1 VNGKKLMRLPLM
13 VAFQASG
20 MVGRVTAS
28 PCTMA
33 TANSSSMTAT
43 SFILNELKKQE
54 ILRNK

>member
-1 VNGKKLMRLPLM
+1 
-13 VAFQASG
+13 

-43 SFILNELKKQE
+43 TSFILSELRKQE